1 MATPVTSASAA
12 TLAAPTRS
20 YAGPMVLM
28 TCLFFLF
35 GAVTNF
41 NDVLMPYLK
50 DVCQLT
56 DLQSSAVQS
65 AFLGRIFSCRCR
77 PAGC

>member
-1 MATPVTSASAA
+1 MATPISTAPAA
-12 TLAAPTRS
+12 TTAAPTRS

-41 NDVLMPYLK
+41 NDVLMPYLN
-50 DVCQLT
+50 DVC
-56 DLQSSAVQS
+56 
-65 AFLGRIFSCRCR
+65 
-77 PAGC
+77 